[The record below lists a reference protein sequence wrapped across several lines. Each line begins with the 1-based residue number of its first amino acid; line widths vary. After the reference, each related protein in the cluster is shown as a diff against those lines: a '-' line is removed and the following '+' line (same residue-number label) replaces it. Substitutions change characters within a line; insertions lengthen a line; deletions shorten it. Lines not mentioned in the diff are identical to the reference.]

1 MNSTPGNEPGEDLNV
16 RRIHGQIWREK
27 AEPTERYRRIPWW
40 LKHMVY
46 APLSIWAVIYLFSM
60 SGGFRWD
67 NYMEELGTQRITPE
81 VVAALTDAPSEVIA
95 KPKDPTAAGRTVYA
109 RVCTACHQVDGAGL
123 AGAFPPLAGSD
134 WVAGDDR
141 RLTLLVLHGLT
152 GPIQVNGVT
161 WNGAMPAQ
169 GAALDDQQVAD
180 VLTYIRASWGNN
192 APPVDVATVSELR
205 KAHEGSP
212 PWTTETLNSTLSEP

>member
-46 APLSIWAVIYLFSM
+46 APLSMWAIIYFFYM

-67 NYMEELGTQRITPE
+67 NYMEEFDTHRITPE
-81 VVAALTDAPSEVIA
+81 VVAALTDAETEVIT
-95 KPKDPTAAGRTVYA
+95 KPKDPTAAGRAVYA
-109 RVCTACHQVDGAGL
+109 RICTACHQADGAGL
-123 AGAFPPLAGSD
+123 AGAFPPLAASD

-141 RLTLLVLHGLT
+141 RLTLLVLHGLS
-152 GPIQVNGVT
+152 GPIQVNGVI
-161 WNGAMPAQ
+161 WNSAMPAQ
-169 GAALDDQQVAD
+169 GAALNDQQVAD

-205 KAHEGSP
+205 KAHQGSP
-212 PWTTETLNSTLSEP
+212 PWTAETLNSTLSTP